1 MSSYPSAGVDAPS
14 AATTQGR
21 PSRGLQD
28 RSGSPGRPSTVKA
41 RPPSTIDRQ
50 MEALGSPGVSA
61 RPSRGFA
68 VAIAIGV
75 VAFTLGVVGYLEA
88 GGFSVATSVYN
99 TLLLFTLNFVP
110 PPDSGQSLPIALEI
124 ARFLAPV
131 VTLLAA
137 VGLAA
142 RLFRDEFDLITTRHR
157 VRGHVIVCGL
167 GHVGSTAVALL
178 RSHGHAR
185 GRDRTRHAR
194 VPRSGRR
201 VRSGCRWSWVTRG
214 PSARSSGRG
223 SRGRRA
229 SSGRSATS
237 STGRR
242 W

>member
-1 MSSYPSAGVDAPS
+1 
-14 AATTQGR
+14 
-21 PSRGLQD
+21 
-28 RSGSPGRPSTVKA
+28 
-41 RPPSTIDRQ
+41 
-50 MEALGSPGVSA
+50 MEALGGPGVSA
-61 RPSRGFA
+61 RPSRGTI

-75 VAFTLGVVGYLEA
+75 VAFTLGVVGYLRA
-88 GGFSVATSVYN
+88 GGVSAATAVYD

-110 PPDSGQSLPIALEI
+110 PPGSGQSIPVALEI

-142 RLFRDEFDLITTRHR
+142 RLFRDEFDRMTARHR

-178 RSHGHAR
+178 RAHGHRVVAIE
-185 GRDRTRHAR
+185 RDRDNAAIPITRSLGAPVVVGDAR
-194 VPRSGRR
+194 TADTLERAGIA
-201 VRSGCRWSWVTRG
+201 W
-214 PSARSSGRG
+214 
-223 SRGRRA
+223 RRA

-237 STGRR
+237 WKGAR